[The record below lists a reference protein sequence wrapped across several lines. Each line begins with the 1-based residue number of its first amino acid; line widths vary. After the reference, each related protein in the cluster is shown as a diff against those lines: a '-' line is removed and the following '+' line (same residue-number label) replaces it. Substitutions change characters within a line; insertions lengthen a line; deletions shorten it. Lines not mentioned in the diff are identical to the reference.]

1 MGNFAAESAES
12 MSSSLLGRIQAYDP
26 AGWRRFVQLYGPLVF
41 HWCSQA
47 GLQEADA
54 ADVVQEVF
62 RAVAA
67 AIDRYQ
73 RQASGS
79 FRGWLRVV
87 TRSKLADFFR
97 QQQKQPESVGGSEY
111 YSLLASL
118 AEPDVDQP
126 APPDELSEDAL
137 LVRRALELV
146 REDVEP
152 RTWQAFW
159 RTVIESETTAEVA
172 ESLGMSATAV
182 RIAKSRVLRRLR
194 QLLNDR

>member
-1 MGNFAAESAES
+1 MPNHAAESAES

-41 HWCSQA
+41 YWCRQA

-54 ADVVQEVF
+54 ADVVQEVL

-67 AIDRYQ
+67 AIDRYE

-79 FRGWLRVV
+79 FRGWLRIV

-97 QQQKQPESVGGSEY
+97 QQQKQPESVGNSEY
-111 YSLLASL
+111 SQLLASL
-118 AEPDVDQP
+118 AEFEEDKSHS
-126 APPDELSEDAL
+126 PDELSEDAL

-159 RTVIESETTAEVA
+159 QTVIESEPTADVA

-194 QLLNDR
+194 QLLEDR